1 MSPASWTAHDMPR
14 LDGATAVVTGANSG
28 IGAVTA
34 LLLARAGAR
43 TVLACRD
50 ERKGGAALERI
61 RAAAP
66 GADVELVRLDLA
78 DLASV
83 REAAPR
89 LAEAAGGALELL
101 VNNAGVMALP
111 LRRTADGFEMQFGTN
126 HLGHFALTG
135 LLGEA
140 LAAGSGRVVTVSSL
154 AHRMGRIDLA
164 DLNAEHG
171 RYDKWRAYGQAKLAN
186 LLFTAELDRRAKE
199 AGVPVTAVA
208 AHPGL
213 SATELGQ
220 AGPRM
225 EGREWRAR
233 LERATRLY
241 TQPAARGALPTLRAA
256 TDPRVRGGELSAPRA
271 PLEPRGRGAAPARRS
286 AAAADPDS
294 AAALWDASARLT
306 GVDPVAGL
314 TGRPA

>member
-1 MSPASWTAHDMPR
+1 MTSWTARDIPR
-14 LDGATAVVTGANSG
+14 LDGTTAVVTGANSG

-34 LLLARAGAR
+34 LRLARAGAR

-50 ERKGGAALERI
+50 EGRGTETLERI
-61 RAAAP
+61 RGAAP
-66 GADVELVRLDLA
+66 GADVRLVRLDLA

-83 REAAPR
+83 RAAAP
-89 LAEAAGGALELL
+89 LLVAEGDGRIGLL

-140 LAAGSGRVVTVSSL
+140 LRAGSGRVVNVSSL
-154 AHRMGRIDLA
+154 AHRLAPLDLG

-171 RYDKWRAYGQAKLAN
+171 GYSRWRAYGRSKLAN
-186 LLFTAELDRRAKE
+186 LLFTAELHRRSMRSGA
-199 AGVPVTAVA
+199 PVTAVA

-225 EGREWRAR
+225 EGKAWQAR
-233 LERATRLY
+233 LERVTRLY
-241 TQPAARGALPTLRAA
+241 TQPAARGALPVLRAA
-256 TDPRVRGGELSAPRA
+256 TDRAVTGGEYFGPNG
-271 PLEPRGRGAAPARRS
+271 PLETRSASAGPARRS
-286 AAAADPDS
+286 AAARDATT
-294 AAALWDASARLT
+294 AAALWDASTDLT
-306 GVDPVAGL
+306 GIDPATTLFPSG
-314 TGRPA
+314 